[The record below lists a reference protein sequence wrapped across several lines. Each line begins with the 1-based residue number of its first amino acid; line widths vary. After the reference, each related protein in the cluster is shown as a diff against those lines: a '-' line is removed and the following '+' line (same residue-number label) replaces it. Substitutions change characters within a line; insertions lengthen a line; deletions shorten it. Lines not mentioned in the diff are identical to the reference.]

1 MKRLVLNG
9 FVLFSLLEIYIYLVI
24 IDDISYYNI
33 YKMKMKLNDKI

>member
-24 IDDISYYNI
+24 IDDISYFNI
-33 YKMKMKLNDKI
+33 YIK